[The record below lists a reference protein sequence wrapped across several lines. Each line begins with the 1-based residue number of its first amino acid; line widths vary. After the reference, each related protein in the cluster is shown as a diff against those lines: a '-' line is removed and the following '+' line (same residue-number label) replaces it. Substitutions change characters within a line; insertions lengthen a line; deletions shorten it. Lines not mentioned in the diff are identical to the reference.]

1 MKLLKKAVLAIVV
14 VSMALTSLFAMT
26 GCGGSELKKMFND
39 LGTNFTFYGGS
50 GADEIELDVTEEGF
64 HLHTPGYLHPDPND
78 GRIRY
83 GDMYYK
89 QLESGDY
96 VRYKRVYRNQISTN
110 EFVTDTITASEY
122 NSIVKNLLQYLLMP
136 IANYEKSY
144 TATDIPEAPTA
155 KVYEGERA
163 VYNVTVSGNAY
174 TYTYTD
180 ILISVYEGKVA
191 AVYYSL
197 EISVGGQVTSSGDY
211 EFIRD
216 NADITFPVMN

>member
-14 VSMALTSLFAMT
+14 VSMAITSLFAMT

-50 GADEIELDVTEEGF
+50 GADEIELDVTAEGF
-64 HLHTPGYLHPDPND
+64 HLHTPGYLQPDPND

-96 VRYKRVYRNQISTN
+96 VRIKRKYVNQISTS

-122 NSIVKNLLQYLLMP
+122 NGIVKNLLQYLLMP

-144 TATDIPEAPTA
+144 KATAIPEEPAA
-155 KVYEGERA
+155 KIYEGERA
-163 VYNVTVSGNAY
+163 VYNVTISNVAY

-180 ILISVYEGKVA
+180 ILISVYEGKIA
-191 AVYYSL
+191 AVFYTL
-197 EISVGGQVTSSGDY
+197 EISVGGEVTSSGDY

-216 NADITFPVMN
+216 NADITFPNMD

>member
-1 MKLLKKAVLAIVV
+1 MKILRKAVLAIVV
-14 VSMALTSLFAMT
+14 VSLAITSLFTMT

-64 HLHTPGYLHPDPND
+64 RLHTPGYLQPDPND

-89 QLESGDY
+89 QLEDGSY

-136 IANYEKSY
+136 IANYEKSF
-144 TATDIPEAPTA
+144 TATNIPEAPGA
-155 KVYEGERA
+155 KIYEGERA
-163 VYNVTVSGNAY
+163 VYNVTVSGVAY

-180 ILISVYEGKVA
+180 VLISAYEGKIA
-191 AVYYSL
+191 AVYYTL
-197 EISVGGQVTSSGDY
+197 EISVDGDVTSSGDY

-216 NADITFPVMN
+216 DADITFPSV